1 MQGQAEGKR
10 RGAIE
15 GALADGGAARKRR
28 TYLAMDTRPKRRL
41 CCAVHALQ

>member
-28 TYLAMDTRPKRRL
+28 TCLAMDPRPQRRL
-41 CCAVHALQ
+41 CGSVHALQ